1 MTEEER
7 DDIVVLLDEDGKEVE
22 FEYLDTIEMNEEDF
36 VVLLPLD
43 ENQEEQEEG
52 GVVILKIEQNEKGE
66 DTFIS
71 IDDEKLLTS
80 VFEEFKSRMSEEYDF
95 EE

>member
-66 DTFIS
+66 DTFVS